1 MCEED
6 IQKIE
11 KAQSGDKKALEE
23 LIEENN
29 GLIWSIVKRFYG
41 RGHEPEDLYQIGC
54 LGFIKSIKR
63 FNTDFEVK
71 LSTYAVPYM
80 IGEIKRYIRDDGP
93 VKVSR
98 SIKDLGIKIRE
109 LQREKMNKQGREPKI
124 QEIAKELN
132 VDLDDVILAMEATN
146 SVESIEGTKH
156 INNKDGKSISLLD
169 TLSTEKNEEETI
181 TNKLAIGQLIKDLN
195 DREKEIILLRY
206 YKEKTQAQVAKILGI
221 SQVQVSRLERKILE
235 NMRRKMTMS
244 HLETSQT
251 RHDTERRR

>member
-109 LQREKMNKQGREPKI
+109 LQREKMNKQGKEPKI
-124 QEIAKELN
+124 QEIAKELK
-132 VDLDDVILAMEATN
+132 VDLEDVILAMEATN

-181 TNKLAIGQLIKDLN
+181 TNKLAIGQLIKDLK

-244 HLETSQT
+244 H
-251 RHDTERRR
+251 

>member
-109 LQREKMNKQGREPKI
+109 LQREKINKQGKEPKI

-169 TLSTEKNEEETI
+169 TLSTENNEEESI
-181 TNKLAIGQLIKDLN
+181 TNKLVIGQLIKDLK

-244 HLETSQT
+244 H
-251 RHDTERRR
+251 

>member
-11 KAQSGDKKALEE
+11 KAQSGDKNALEE

-109 LQREKMNKQGREPKI
+109 LQREKMNKQGKEPKI

-181 TNKLAIGQLIKDLN
+181 TNKLAIGQLIKDLK

-244 HLETSQT
+244 H
-251 RHDTERRR
+251 

>member
-109 LQREKMNKQGREPKI
+109 LQREKINKQGKEPKI

-169 TLSTEKNEEETI
+169 TLSTENNEEESI
-181 TNKLAIGQLIKDLN
+181 TNKLAIGQLIKDLK

-244 HLETSQT
+244 H
-251 RHDTERRR
+251 

>member
-11 KAQSGDKKALEE
+11 KAQSGDKNALEE

-109 LQREKMNKQGREPKI
+109 LQREKINKQGKETKI
-124 QEIAKELN
+124 QEIAKELKVN
-132 VDLDDVILAMEATN
+132 LDDVILAMEATN

-169 TLSTEKNEEETI
+169 TLSSEKNEEETI
-181 TNKLAIGQLIKDLN
+181 TNKLAIGQLLKELK

-235 NMRRKMTMS
+235 NMKRKMTMS
-244 HLETSQT
+244 H
-251 RHDTERRR
+251 

>member
-109 LQREKMNKQGREPKI
+109 LQREKMNKQGRKPKI
-124 QEIAKELN
+124 QEIAKELK

-169 TLSTEKNEEETI
+169 TLSTENNEEESI
-181 TNKLAIGQLIKDLN
+181 TNKLAIGQLIKDLK

-244 HLETSQT
+244 H
-251 RHDTERRR
+251 

>member
-11 KAQSGDKKALEE
+11 KAQSGDKNALEE

-109 LQREKMNKQGREPKI
+109 LQKEKINKEGKEPKI

-181 TNKLAIGQLIKDLN
+181 TNKLAIGQLLKELK

-235 NMRRKMTMS
+235 NMKRKMTMS
-244 HLETSQT
+244 H
-251 RHDTERRR
+251 

>member
-11 KAQSGDKKALEE
+11 KAQSGDKNALEE

-109 LQREKMNKQGREPKI
+109 LQREKMNKQGKEPKI
-124 QEIAKELN
+124 QEIAKELK
-132 VDLDDVILAMEATN
+132 VDLEDVILAMEATN

-169 TLSTEKNEEETI
+169 TLSTENNEEESI
-181 TNKLAIGQLIKDLN
+181 TNKLAIGQLIKDLK

-235 NMRRKMTMS
+235 NMKRKMTMS
-244 HLETSQT
+244 H
-251 RHDTERRR
+251 

>member
-11 KAQSGDKKALEE
+11 KAQSGDKNALEE

-109 LQREKMNKQGREPKI
+109 LQREKINKQGKEPKI

-156 INNKDGKSISLLD
+156 INNKDGKRISLLD
-169 TLSTEKNEEETI
+169 TLSTENNEEESI
-181 TNKLAIGQLIKDLN
+181 TNKLAIGQLIKDLK

-244 HLETSQT
+244 H
-251 RHDTERRR
+251 

>member
-109 LQREKMNKQGREPKI
+109 LQKEKINKEGKEPKI

-244 HLETSQT
+244 H
-251 RHDTERRR
+251 

>member
-11 KAQSGDKKALEE
+11 KAQSGDKNALEE

-109 LQREKMNKQGREPKI
+109 LQREKMNKQGKEPKI

-244 HLETSQT
+244 H
-251 RHDTERRR
+251 